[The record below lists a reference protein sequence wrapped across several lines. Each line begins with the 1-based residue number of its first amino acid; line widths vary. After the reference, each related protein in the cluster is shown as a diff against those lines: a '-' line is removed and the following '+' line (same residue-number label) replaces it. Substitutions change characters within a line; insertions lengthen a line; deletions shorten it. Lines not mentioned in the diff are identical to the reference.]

1 MAKKL
6 PKKYRKNTN
15 KRIRRAQYSAFIAV
29 LFFGFILSWILT
41 LRPTSS
47 AAEKRELSKFPKFS
61 FSSFCSGDYFDAIDL
76 WFSDT
81 FPLREALVTANG
93 KFQSLYG
100 FGNRIYGL
108 SEKADAIPESAETA
122 SAEPAEKKLPAE
134 IVDDIGGALDKEI
147 GVVEDLGTLIV
158 IDDSAYEVF
167 NFNQSVAD
175 RYAATVNRV
184 AADLDGT
191 SKVYDIIVPTAID
204 ITMPDKERAK
214 CNSSSQAD
222 AIRYIHSAMSEQV
235 GCINVYNAIRSH
247 RSEYVYFRTDHHWT
261 ALGAYYAYQS
271 ICEAI
276 GIPAKD
282 LKKDFTEYVF
292 DGFLGSFY
300 SESGKNP
307 ALGDHRDTVYAY
319 DPIGETT
326 LTYYTKNGQAQ
337 EWKVIGDVTG
347 WDSTTLYSTFIG
359 GDYPYTH
366 ITNASTDSSRS
377 CLVIKESFGNAL
389 VPFLAANYSEIHVV
403 DYRHWSGSIQSF
415 AAENQVDDILF
426 VNNVSAVRSSSLMRA
441 LDAIA
446 Y

>member
-1 MAKKL
+1 MKL
-6 PKKYRKNTN
+6 YIKQKVFSWGDTYEIDISDGIDADYEDFST
-15 KRIRRAQYSAFIAV
+15 FGAV
-29 LFFGFILSWILT
+29 
-41 LRPTSS
+41 
-47 AAEKRELSKFPKFS
+47 
-61 FSSFCSGDYFDAIDL
+61 
-76 WFSDT
+76 
-81 FPLREALVTANG
+81 V
-93 KFQSLYG
+93 
-100 FGNRIYGL
+100 
-108 SEKADAIPESAETA
+108 
-122 SAEPAEKKLPAE
+122 
-134 IVDDIGGALDKEI
+134 
-147 GVVEDLGTLIV
+147 V
-158 IDDSAYEVF
+158 IDDAAYEYYGFSKDASESYGQLVGQAGDLLAGQARVF
-167 NFNQSVAD
+167 S
-175 RYAATVNRV
+175 
-184 AADLDGT
+184 
-191 SKVYDIIVPTAID
+191 IIVP
-204 ITMPDKERAK
+204 
-214 CNSSSQAD
+214 NSMGIMLSSDTYKQFENCSDEHAGISYTYSCMGENVIPVD
-222 AIRYIHSAMSEQV
+222 
-235 GCINVYNAIRSH
+235 VYNTLRSH
-247 RSEYVYFRTDHHWT
+247 NSEYIYFRTDHHWT